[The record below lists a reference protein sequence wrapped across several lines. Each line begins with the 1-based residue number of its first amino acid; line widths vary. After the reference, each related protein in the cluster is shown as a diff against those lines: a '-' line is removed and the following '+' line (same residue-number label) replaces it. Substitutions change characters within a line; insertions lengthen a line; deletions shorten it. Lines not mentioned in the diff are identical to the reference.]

1 MKMKHQQLY
10 NSWLWQC
17 GKNCAT
23 LFLLSSSWIVLNPVK
38 ASAANECNQISTSE
52 TSPITYVVTSTGG
65 GANTDIV
72 DWGSGGS
79 NEERVTQLS
88 KEYSVTFKC
97 TDGSGVNLTN
107 ADIDV
112 VLDTI
117 TTPSSA
123 PANLDLGETGITH
136 KVSVGQNTSYTDLK
150 ENFTVTSNGNIVS
163 SGSSQPGENLSLD
176 SNGEIKINL
185 RSTFFLQGNAE
196 EFAAGDYGTQFTIR
210 ATPTSSGNSHSS
222 TTVISKN
229 VQKECSLQDR
239 SEYTE
244 TGSPKPYD
252 TTTSS
257 AGLPEPRA
265 TRLEASDSV
274 GFDCNTADVDYSV
287 EMTNLTAP
295 IFSNSSNIDL
305 LQGGGSNGVDHKVKT
320 RKIHPS
326 SNTTTELQA
335 LTQELTTGIIDQ
347 RTRESTDDNG
357 DIEIEVT
364 SRFEIT
370 GTAEELGAGD
380 YSATFTVTV
389 TAN

>member
-38 ASAANECNQISTSE
+38 ASAANKCNQISTSE
-52 TSPITYVVTSTGG
+52 TSPITYVVTSTPVG
-65 GANTDIV
+65 
-72 DWGSGGS
+72 GGS
-79 NEERVTQLS
+79 NEERITQLS
-88 KEYSVTFKC
+88 RDYSVTFKC
-97 TDGSGVNLTN
+97 TNGSGVNLTN

-117 TTPSSA
+117 TLPSSA
-123 PANLDLGETGITH
+123 PANLDLGDPGITH
-136 KVSVGQNTSYTDLK
+136 QVSVGQNTSYTDLK
-150 ENFTVTSNGNIVS
+150 ENFTATSNGNIVS
-163 SGSSQPGENLSLD
+163 SGSGQPGDNLSLD
-176 SNGEIKINL
+176 GNGEIKINL
-185 RSTFFLQGNAE
+185 RSTFFLQGGAE
-196 EFAAGDYGTQFTIR
+196 EFAAGGYETQFRIT
-210 ATPTSSGNSHSS
+210 ATPTSSGTLGSN

-229 VQKECSLQDR
+229 VEKECSLQNR

-244 TGSPKPYD
+244 TGSPKAYV

-257 AGLPEPRA
+257 AGLTEQRA

-305 LQGGGSNGVDHKVKT
+305 LQGGGSNGVDHKVRT
-320 RKIHPS
+320 RKIHLS

-335 LTQELTTGIIDQ
+335 LTRELNTGIIDQ
-347 RTRESTDDNG
+347 STGESTDDNG

-364 SRFEIT
+364 SRFETT
-370 GTAEELGAGD
+370 GAAEELGAGD

>member
-1 MKMKHQQLY
+1 MKMKH
-10 NSWLWQC
+10 SWLWQC
-17 GKNCAT
+17 SKNCAT
-23 LFLLSSSWIVLNPVK
+23 LFLLSSSWIVLNPAK
-38 ASAANECNQISTSE
+38 ASAANECHQTSTSE
-52 TSPITYVVTSTGG
+52 TSPITYVITSTGG

-72 DWGSGGS
+72 DWDSGGS

-97 TDGSGVNLTN
+97 TNGSGVNLTN

-112 VLDTI
+112 DLDTI
-117 TTPSSA
+117 TLPSSA
-123 PANLDLGETGITH
+123 PANLDLGDPGITH
-136 KVSVGQNTSYTDLK
+136 QVSVGKNASSTDLK
-150 ENFTVTSNGNIVS
+150 ENFTATSNGNIVS
-163 SGSSQPGENLSLD
+163 SGSAQPGENLSLD
-176 SNGEIKINL
+176 GNGNIRINL
-185 RSTFFLQGNAE
+185 TSTFVLQGGAE
-196 EFAAGDYGTQFTIR
+196 EFAAGNYQTEFTIT
-210 ATPTSSGNSHSS
+210 ATPTSSGTLDSN
-222 TTVISKN
+222 TTIISKN
-229 VQKECSLQDR
+229 VEKECSLQNR
-239 SEYTE
+239 SEYTK

-257 AGLPEPRA
+257 AGLPEQRA
-265 TRLEASDSV
+265 TILEASDSV

-287 EMTNLTAP
+287 DMTNLTAP

-305 LQGGGSNGVDHKVKT
+305 LQGGGSNGVDHKVIT

-335 LTQELTTGIIDQ
+335 LTQELTTDTIDQ
-347 RTRESTDDNG
+347 RTGESTDDNG

>member
-23 LFLLSSSWIVLNPVK
+23 LFLLSSSWIVLNPAK
-38 ASAANECNQISTSE
+38 ASAANKCQQTSTSD
-52 TSPITYVVTSTGG
+52 TSIAYVVTSTGG

-79 NEERVTQLS
+79 NEDRVTQLS
-88 KEYSVTFKC
+88 RDYSVTFKC

-112 VLDTI
+112 DLDTI
-117 TTPSSA
+117 TLPSSA
-123 PANLDLGETGITH
+123 PANLDLGDPGITH
-136 KVSVGQNTSYTDLK
+136 QVSVGKNTSYTDLK
-150 ENFTVTSNGNIVS
+150 ENFTGTNDSVDIVS
-163 SGSSQPGENLSLD
+163 SSSSQPGDNLSLD

-185 RSTFFLQGNAE
+185 RSTFFLQRGAE
-196 EFAAGDYGTQFTIR
+196 EFAAGDYETQFTITP
-210 ATPTSSGNSHSS
+210 TPTSSGSLGSN
-222 TTVISKN
+222 TTVIYKN
-229 VQKECSLQDR
+229 VQKECSLQDS

-252 TTTSS
+252 TSTSS
-257 AGLPEPRA
+257 AGFPEPRA
-265 TRLEASDSV
+265 TRLEAFDSV
-274 GFDCNTADVDYSV
+274 GFDCNTADVNYSV

-347 RTRESTDDNG
+347 RTGESTDDNG

-364 SRFEIT
+364 SRFETT
-370 GTAEELGAGD
+370 GAAEELGAGD

>member
-1 MKMKHQQLY
+1 MKMKH
-10 NSWLWQC
+10 SWLWQC

-23 LFLLSSSWIVLNPVK
+23 LFMLSSSWIVLNPAK
-38 ASAANECNQISTSE
+38 ASAANKCHQISTSE

-97 TDGSGVNLTN
+97 TNGSGVNLTN

-112 VLDTI
+112 ALDTI
-117 TTPSSA
+117 TLPSSA
-123 PANLDLGETGITH
+123 PANLDLGDPGISH
-136 KVSVGQNTSYTDLK
+136 QVSVGKNTSYTDLK
-150 ENFTVTSNGNIVS
+150 ENFTATSNVNIVS
-163 SGSSQPGENLSLD
+163 SSSSQPGDNLSLD

-185 RSTFFLQGNAE
+185 RSTFFLQGVAE
-196 EFAAGDYGTQFTIR
+196 EFAAGDYETQFRIT
-210 ATPTSSGNSHSS
+210 ATPTSSGTLGSN

-229 VQKECSLQDR
+229 VEKECSLQNS
-239 SEYTE
+239 SESTE
-244 TGSPKPYD
+244 TGHPKPYD
-252 TTTSS
+252 TSTSS
-257 AGLPEPRA
+257 AGFPEQRA
-265 TRLEASDSV
+265 RILEASDSV

-295 IFSNSSNIDL
+295 IFSNSSNIDI
-305 LQGGGSNGVDHKVKT
+305 LQGGGSNGVDHEVKT

-347 RTRESTDDNG
+347 RTGESTDDNG

-364 SRFEIT
+364 SRFETT
-370 GTAEELGAGD
+370 GAAEELGAGD

>member
-38 ASAANECNQISTSE
+38 ASAANKCNQISTSE
-52 TSPITYVVTSTGG
+52 TSPITYVVTSTPVG
-65 GANTDIV
+65 
-72 DWGSGGS
+72 GGS
-79 NEERVTQLS
+79 NEERITQLS
-88 KEYSVTFKC
+88 RDYSVTFKC
-97 TDGSGVNLTN
+97 TNGSGVNLTN

-112 VLDTI
+112 VMDTI
-117 TTPSSA
+117 TLPSSA
-123 PANLDLGETGITH
+123 PANLDLGDPGITH
-136 KVSVGQNTSYTDLK
+136 QVSVGQNTSYTDLK
-150 ENFTVTSNGNIVS
+150 ENFTATSNGNIVS
-163 SGSSQPGENLSLD
+163 SGSGQPGDNLSLD
-176 SNGEIKINL
+176 GNGEIKINL
-185 RSTFFLQGNAE
+185 RSTFFLQGGAE
-196 EFAAGDYGTQFTIR
+196 EFAAGGYETQFRIT
-210 ATPTSSGNSHSS
+210 ATPTSSGTLGSN

-229 VQKECSLQDR
+229 VEKECSLQNR

-244 TGSPKPYD
+244 TGSPKAYV

-257 AGLPEPRA
+257 AGLTEQRA

-274 GFDCNTADVDYSV
+274 GFDCNTADVNYSV
-287 EMTNLTAP
+287 DMTDLAAP

-305 LQGGGSNGVDHKVKT
+305 LQGGGSNGVDHKVRT
-320 RKIHPS
+320 RKIHLS

-335 LTQELTTGIIDQ
+335 LTRELNTGIIDQ
-347 RTRESTDDNG
+347 STGESTDDNG

-364 SRFEIT
+364 SRFETT
-370 GTAEELGAGD
+370 GAAEELGAGD

>member
-1 MKMKHQQLY
+1 MKMKH
-10 NSWLWQC
+10 SWLWQC

-38 ASAANECNQISTSE
+38 ASAVNECQQTGTSE
-52 TSPITYVVTSTGG
+52 TSRIAYVVTSTGG
-65 GANTDIV
+65 GTNTDIV

-88 KEYSVTFKC
+88 RDYSVTFKC
-97 TDGSGVNLTN
+97 TDGLGGNLTN

-112 VLDTI
+112 DLETI
-117 TTPSSA
+117 TLPSSA
-123 PANLDLGETGITH
+123 PANLDLGDPGITH
-136 KVSVGQNTSYTDLK
+136 QVSVGKNTSYTDLK
-150 ENFTVTSNGNIVS
+150 TDFTATSNGNIVS
-163 SGSSQPGENLSLD
+163 SSSSQPGENLSLD
-176 SNGEIKINL
+176 NGEITINL
-185 RSTFFLQGNAE
+185 RSTFVLEGNAE
-196 EFAAGDYGTQFTIR
+196 EFAAGDYSTQFRIT
-210 ATPTSSGNSHSS
+210 ATPTSSGTLGSN

-229 VQKECSLQDR
+229 VEKECSLQNR
-239 SEYTE
+239 SKYTE

-252 TTTSS
+252 TSTSS
-257 AGLPEPRA
+257 AGFPEPRA
-265 TRLEASDSV
+265 RILEASDSV

-320 RKIHPS
+320 RKRHPS
-326 SNTTTELQA
+326 SDTTTELQA
-335 LTQELTTGIIDQ
+335 LTRELTTGIIDQ

-364 SRFEIT
+364 SRFETT
-370 GTAEELGAGD
+370 GAAEELGAGD

>member
-1 MKMKHQQLY
+1 MKHQQLY

-23 LFLLSSSWIVLNPVK
+23 LFLLSSSWIVLNPAK
-38 ASAANECNQISTSE
+38 ASAANKCQQTTSD
-52 TSPITYVVTSTGG
+52 TSIAYVVTSTGG

-79 NEERVTQLS
+79 NEDRVTQLS
-88 KEYSVTFKC
+88 RDYSVTFKC
-97 TDGSGVNLTN
+97 TDGSGGNLTN
-107 ADIDV
+107 ADIEVD
-112 VLDTI
+112 LETI

-123 PANLDLGETGITH
+123 PANLGLGDSGISH
-136 KVSVGQNTSYTDLK
+136 QVFVGKNTSYTDLK
-150 ENFTVTSNGNIVS
+150 TDLTATSNGNIVS
-163 SGSSQPGENLSLD
+163 SSSSQPGENLSLD
-176 SNGEIKINL
+176 NGEITINL
-185 RSTFFLQGNAE
+185 RSTFVLEGNAE
-196 EFAAGDYGTQFTIR
+196 EFAAGDYSTQFRIT
-210 ATPTSSGNSHSS
+210 ATPTSSGTLGSN

-229 VQKECSLQDR
+229 VEKECSLQNR

-244 TGSPKPYD
+244 TGSPKPYV

-305 LQGGGSNGVDHKVKT
+305 LQGGGSNGVDHKVRT

-326 SNTTTELQA
+326 SNATTELQA

-364 SRFEIT
+364 SRFETT
-370 GTAEELGAGD
+370 GAAEELGAGD

>member
-38 ASAANECNQISTSE
+38 ASAANKCNQISTSE
-52 TSPITYVVTSTGG
+52 TSPITYVVTSTPVG
-65 GANTDIV
+65 
-72 DWGSGGS
+72 GGS
-79 NEERVTQLS
+79 NEERITQLS
-88 KEYSVTFKC
+88 RDYSVTFKC
-97 TDGSGVNLTN
+97 TNGSGVNLTN

-117 TTPSSA
+117 TLPSSA
-123 PANLDLGETGITH
+123 PANLDLGDPGITH
-136 KVSVGQNTSYTDLK
+136 QVSVGQNTSYTDLK
-150 ENFTVTSNGNIVS
+150 ENFTATSNGNIVS
-163 SGSSQPGENLSLD
+163 SGSGQPGDNLSLD
-176 SNGEIKINL
+176 GNGEIKINL
-185 RSTFFLQGNAE
+185 RSTFFLQGGAE
-196 EFAAGDYGTQFTIR
+196 EFAAGGYETQFRIT
-210 ATPTSSGNSHSS
+210 ATPTSSGTLGSN

-229 VQKECSLQDR
+229 VEKECSLQNR

-244 TGSPKPYD
+244 TGSPKAYV

-257 AGLPEPRA
+257 AGLTEQRA

-274 GFDCNTADVDYSV
+274 GFDCNTADVNYSV
-287 EMTNLTAP
+287 DMTDLAAP

-305 LQGGGSNGVDHKVKT
+305 LQGGGSNGVDHKVRT
-320 RKIHPS
+320 RKIHLS

-335 LTQELTTGIIDQ
+335 LTRELNTGIIDQ
-347 RTRESTDDNG
+347 STGESTDDNG

-364 SRFEIT
+364 SRFET
-370 GTAEELGAGD
+370 TATAEELGAGD

>member
-1 MKMKHQQLY
+1 MKMKH
-10 NSWLWQC
+10 SWLWQC

-23 LFLLSSSWIVLNPVK
+23 LFLLSSSWIVLNPAK
-38 ASAANECNQISTSE
+38 ASAANECQQTSTSD
-52 TSPITYVVTSTGG
+52 TSIAYVVTSTGG
-65 GANTDIV
+65 GNNTDIV

-79 NEERVTQLS
+79 NEDRVTQLS
-88 KEYSVTFKC
+88 RDYSVTFKC
-97 TDGSGVNLTN
+97 TDGSGGNLTN

-112 VLDTI
+112 DLDTI
-117 TTPSSA
+117 TLPSSA
-123 PANLDLGETGITH
+123 PANLDLGDRGITH
-136 KVSVGQNTSYTDLK
+136 KVSVGKNTSYTNLK
-150 ENFTVTSNGNIVS
+150 ANFTATSNGNIVS
-163 SGSSQPGENLSLD
+163 SSSSQPGYNLSLN
-176 SNGEIKINL
+176 NGEITINL
-185 RSTFFLQGNAE
+185 RSTFFLQGGAE
-196 EFAAGDYGTQFTIR
+196 EFAAGDYETQFRIT
-210 ATPTSSGNSHSS
+210 ATPTSSGTLGRN
-222 TTVISKN
+222 TTVIYKN

-239 SEYTE
+239 SEYRE
-244 TGSPKPYD
+244 TGSPKPYV

-257 AGLPEPRA
+257 AGFPEPRA
-265 TRLEASDSV
+265 TILEASDSV

-305 LQGGGSNGVDHKVKT
+305 LQGGGSNGVDHKVRT

-347 RTRESTDDNG
+347 RTGESTDDNG

-364 SRFEIT
+364 SRFETT
-370 GTAEELGAGD
+370 GAAEELGAGD

>member
-1 MKMKHQQLY
+1 MKHQQLY

-38 ASAANECNQISTSE
+38 ASAANKCNQISTSE

-88 KEYSVTFKC
+88 RDYSVTFKC
-97 TDGSGVNLTN
+97 TNGSGVNLTN

-117 TTPSSA
+117 TLPSSA
-123 PANLDLGETGITH
+123 PANLDLGDPGITH
-136 KVSVGQNTSYTDLK
+136 QVSVGQNTSYTDLK
-150 ENFTVTSNGNIVS
+150 ENFTATSNGNIVS
-163 SGSSQPGENLSLD
+163 SGSGQPGDNLSLD
-176 SNGEIKINL
+176 GNGEIKINL
-185 RSTFFLQGNAE
+185 RSTFFLEENAE
-196 EFAAGDYGTQFTIR
+196 EFAAGDYSTQFRIT
-210 ATPTSSGNSHSS
+210 ATPTSSGTLGSN

-229 VQKECSLQDR
+229 VEKECSLQNS

-244 TGSPKPYD
+244 TDSPKPYV

-257 AGLPEPRA
+257 AGLTEQRA

-347 RTRESTDDNG
+347 RTGESTDDNG

-364 SRFEIT
+364 SRFETT
-370 GTAEELGAGD
+370 GAAEELGAGD

>member
-38 ASAANECNQISTSE
+38 ASAANKCNQISTSE
-52 TSPITYVVTSTGG
+52 TSPITYVVTSTPVG
-65 GANTDIV
+65 
-72 DWGSGGS
+72 GGS
-79 NEERVTQLS
+79 NEERITQLS
-88 KEYSVTFKC
+88 RDYSVTFKC
-97 TDGSGVNLTN
+97 TNGSGVNLTN

-117 TTPSSA
+117 TLPSSA
-123 PANLDLGETGITH
+123 PANLDLGDPGITH
-136 KVSVGQNTSYTDLK
+136 QVSVGQNTSYTDLK
-150 ENFTVTSNGNIVS
+150 ENFTATSNGNIVS
-163 SGSSQPGENLSLD
+163 SGSGQPGDNLSLD
-176 SNGEIKINL
+176 GNGEIKINL
-185 RSTFFLQGNAE
+185 RSTFFLQGGAE
-196 EFAAGDYGTQFTIR
+196 EFAAGGYETQFRIT
-210 ATPTSSGNSHSS
+210 ATPTSSGTLGSN

-229 VQKECSLQDR
+229 VEKECSLQNR

-244 TGSPKPYD
+244 TGSPKAYV

-257 AGLPEPRA
+257 AGLTEQRA

-274 GFDCNTADVDYSV
+274 GFDCNTADFDYSV

-295 IFSNSSNIDL
+295 TFSNSSNIDL
-305 LQGGGSNGVDHKVKT
+305 LQGGGSNGVDHKVRT
-320 RKIHPS
+320 RKIHLS

-335 LTQELTTGIIDQ
+335 LTRELNTGIIDQ
-347 RTRESTDDNG
+347 STGESTDDNG

-364 SRFEIT
+364 SRFET
-370 GTAEELGAGD
+370 TATAEELGAGD

>member
-38 ASAANECNQISTSE
+38 ASAANKCNQISTSE
-52 TSPITYVVTSTGG
+52 TSPITYVVTSTPVGG
-65 GANTDIV
+65 D
-72 DWGSGGS
+72 S
-79 NEERVTQLS
+79 NEERITQLS
-88 KEYSVTFKC
+88 RDYSVTFKC
-97 TDGSGVNLTN
+97 TNGSGVNLTN

-117 TTPSSA
+117 TLPSSA
-123 PANLDLGETGITH
+123 PANLDLGDPGITH
-136 KVSVGQNTSYTDLK
+136 QVSVGQNTSYTDLK
-150 ENFTVTSNGNIVS
+150 ENFTATSNGNIVS
-163 SGSSQPGENLSLD
+163 SGSGQPGDNLSLD
-176 SNGEIKINL
+176 GNGEIKINL
-185 RSTFFLQGNAE
+185 RSTFFLQGGAE
-196 EFAAGDYGTQFTIR
+196 EFAAGDYSTQFRIT
-210 ATPTSSGNSHSS
+210 ATPTSSGTLGSN

-229 VQKECSLQDR
+229 VEKECSLQNR

-244 TGSPKPYD
+244 TGNPKAYV

-257 AGLPEPRA
+257 AGFPEPRA
-265 TRLEASDSV
+265 TILEASDSV

-335 LTQELTTGIIDQ
+335 LTQKLTTGIIDQ
-347 RTRESTDDNG
+347 RTGESTDDNG

-364 SRFEIT
+364 SRFETT
-370 GTAEELGAGD
+370 GAAEELGAGD

>member
-1 MKMKHQQLY
+1 MKMKH
-10 NSWLWQC
+10 SWLWQC

-23 LFLLSSSWIVLNPVK
+23 LFLLSSSWIVLNPAK
-38 ASAANECNQISTSE
+38 ASAANECHQISTSE
-52 TSPITYVVTSTGG
+52 TSPITYVVTSTPVG
-65 GANTDIV
+65 
-72 DWGSGGS
+72 GGS

-112 VLDTI
+112 DLDTI
-117 TTPSSA
+117 TLPSSA
-123 PANLDLGETGITH
+123 PANLDLGDPGISH
-136 KVSVGQNTSYTDLK
+136 QVSVGQNTSYTDLK
-150 ENFTVTSNGNIVS
+150 ENFTATSNGNIVS
-163 SGSSQPGENLSLD
+163 SGSSQPGDNLSLD
-176 SNGEIKINL
+176 NGEIKINL

-196 EFAAGDYGTQFTIR
+196 EFAAGDYETGFRIT
-210 ATPTSSGNSHSS
+210 ATPTSPGTSHSS
-222 TTVISKN
+222 TTIISKN
-229 VQKECSLQDR
+229 VEKECSLQDR
-239 SEYTE
+239 SEYTK
-244 TGSPKPYD
+244 TGSAKPYD

-257 AGLPEPRA
+257 AGLPEQRA
-265 TRLEASDSV
+265 TILKASDSV

-287 EMTNLTAP
+287 DMTNLTAP

-305 LQGGGSNGVDHKVKT
+305 LQGGGSNGVDHKVIT

-335 LTQELTTGIIDQ
+335 LTRELTTGIIDQ
-347 RTRESTDDNG
+347 RTGESTDDNG
-357 DIEIEVT
+357 DIKIEVT
-364 SRFEIT
+364 SRFETT

>member
-1 MKMKHQQLY
+1 MKHQQLY

-38 ASAANECNQISTSE
+38 ASAANKCNQISTSE
-52 TSPITYVVTSTGG
+52 TSPITYVVTSTPVG
-65 GANTDIV
+65 
-72 DWGSGGS
+72 GGS
-79 NEERVTQLS
+79 NEERITQLS
-88 KEYSVTFKC
+88 RDYSVTFKC
-97 TDGSGVNLTN
+97 TDDSGVNLTN

-112 VLDTI
+112 DLETI

-123 PANLDLGETGITH
+123 PANLDLGDSGISH
-136 KVSVGQNTSYTDLK
+136 QVSVGKNTSYTDLK
-150 ENFTVTSNGNIVS
+150 ENFTATNDSVDIVS
-163 SGSSQPGENLSLD
+163 SSSSQPGDNLSLD
-176 SNGEIKINL
+176 GNGEIKINL
-185 RSTFFLQGNAE
+185 RSTFFLQGGAE
-196 EFAAGDYGTQFTIR
+196 EFAAGGYETQFRIT
-210 ATPTSSGNSHSS
+210 ATPTSSGTLGSN

-229 VQKECSLQDR
+229 VEKECSLQNS
-239 SEYTE
+239 SEYTD
-244 TGSPKPYD
+244 TGSPKPYV

-257 AGLPEPRA
+257 AGFPEPRA
-265 TRLEASDSV
+265 TILEASDSV

-287 EMTNLTAP
+287 DMTDLAAP

-305 LQGGGSNGVDHKVKT
+305 LQGGGSNGVDHKVRT
-320 RKIHPS
+320 RKIHLS

-335 LTQELTTGIIDQ
+335 LTRELNTGIIDQ
-347 RTRESTDDNG
+347 STGESTDDNG

-364 SRFEIT
+364 SRFETT
-370 GTAEELGAGD
+370 GAAEELGAGD

>member
-1 MKMKHQQLY
+1 MYKRQ
-10 NSWLWQC
+10 
-17 GKNCAT
+17 
-23 LFLLSSSWIVLNPVK
+23 
-38 ASAANECNQISTSE
+38 
-52 TSPITYVVTSTGG
+52 
-65 GANTDIV
+65 
-72 DWGSGGS
+72 
-79 NEERVTQLS
+79 
-88 KEYSVTFKC
+88 
-97 TDGSGVNLTN
+97 
-107 ADIDV
+107 

-123 PANLDLGETGITH
+123 PANLDLGDTGITH
-136 KVSVGQNTSYTDLK
+136 QVSVGKNTSYTDLK
-150 ENFTVTSNGNIVS
+150 ENFTATNDSVDIVS
-163 SGSSQPGENLSLD
+163 SSSSQPGENLSLD
-176 SNGEIKINL
+176 NGEIKINL
-185 RSTFFLQGNAE
+185 RSTFFLQGGAE
-196 EFAAGDYGTQFTIR
+196 EFAAGGYETQFRIT
-210 ATPTSSGNSHSS
+210 ATPTSSGTPGSN

-229 VQKECSLQDR
+229 VEKECSLQNS

-244 TGSPKPYD
+244 TGSPKAYV
-252 TTTSS
+252 TTTTLS
-257 AGLPEPRA
+257 AGLPEERA

-347 RTRESTDDNG
+347 RTGESTDDNG

-364 SRFEIT
+364 SRFETT
-370 GTAEELGAGD
+370 GAAEELGAGD

>member
-38 ASAANECNQISTSE
+38 ASAANKCNQISTSE
-52 TSPITYVVTSTGG
+52 TSPITYVVTSTPVGG
-65 GANTDIV
+65 D
-72 DWGSGGS
+72 S
-79 NEERVTQLS
+79 NEERITQLS
-88 KEYSVTFKC
+88 RDYSVTFKC
-97 TDGSGVNLTN
+97 TNGSGVNLTN

-112 VLDTI
+112 VMDTI
-117 TTPSSA
+117 TLPSSA
-123 PANLDLGETGITH
+123 PANLDLGDPGITH
-136 KVSVGQNTSYTDLK
+136 QVSVGQNTSYTDLK
-150 ENFTVTSNGNIVS
+150 ENFTATSNGNIVS
-163 SGSSQPGENLSLD
+163 SGSGQPGDNLSLD
-176 SNGEIKINL
+176 GNGEIKINL
-185 RSTFFLQGNAE
+185 RSTFFLQGGAE
-196 EFAAGDYGTQFTIR
+196 EFAAGGYETQFRIT
-210 ATPTSSGNSHSS
+210 ATPTSSGTLGSN

-229 VQKECSLQDR
+229 VEKECSLQNR

-244 TGSPKPYD
+244 TGNRKAYV

-257 AGLPEPRA
+257 AGFPEPRA
-265 TRLEASDSV
+265 TILEASDSV
-274 GFDCNTADVDYSV
+274 GFDCNTADVNYSV
-287 EMTNLTAP
+287 DMTDLAAP

-305 LQGGGSNGVDHKVKT
+305 LQGGGSNGVDHKVRT

-347 RTRESTDDNG
+347 RTGESTDDNG

-364 SRFEIT
+364 SRFETT
-370 GTAEELGAGD
+370 GAAEELGAGD

>member
-1 MKMKHQQLY
+1 MKMKH
-10 NSWLWQC
+10 SWLWQC

-23 LFLLSSSWIVLNPVK
+23 LFLLSSSWIVLNPAK
-38 ASAANECNQISTSE
+38 ASAANECHQISTI
-52 TSPITYVVTSTGG
+52 TSAIAYVVTSTGG
-65 GANTDIV
+65 GTNTDIV

-79 NEERVTQLS
+79 NEKRVTQLS
-88 KEYSVTFKC
+88 RDYSVTFKC
-97 TDGSGVNLTN
+97 TDGSGENLTN

-123 PANLDLGETGITH
+123 PANLDLGDTGITH
-136 KVSVGQNTSYTDLK
+136 QVSVGQNTSYTDLK

-185 RSTFFLQGNAE
+185 RSTFFLQGNAG

-210 ATPTSSGNSHSS
+210 ATPTSSGTPHSS
-222 TTVISKN
+222 ITVISKN
-229 VQKECSLQDR
+229 VDEECSLQNR

-244 TGSPKPYD
+244 TGSPKPYV

-347 RTRESTDDNG
+347 RTGESTDDNG

-364 SRFEIT
+364 SRFETT

>member
-38 ASAANECNQISTSE
+38 ASAANKCNQISTSE
-52 TSPITYVVTSTGG
+52 TSPITYVVTSTPVGG
-65 GANTDIV
+65 D
-72 DWGSGGS
+72 S
-79 NEERVTQLS
+79 NEERITQLS
-88 KEYSVTFKC
+88 RDYSVTFKC
-97 TDGSGVNLTN
+97 TNGSGVNLTN

-117 TTPSSA
+117 TLPSSA
-123 PANLDLGETGITH
+123 PANLDLGDPGITH
-136 KVSVGQNTSYTDLK
+136 QVSVGQNTSYTDLK
-150 ENFTVTSNGNIVS
+150 ENFTATSNGNIVS
-163 SGSSQPGENLSLD
+163 SGSGQPGDNLSLD
-176 SNGEIKINL
+176 GNGEIKINL
-185 RSTFFLQGNAE
+185 RSTFFLQGGAE
-196 EFAAGDYGTQFTIR
+196 EFAAGDYSTQFRIT
-210 ATPTSSGNSHSS
+210 ATPTSSGTLGSN

-229 VQKECSLQDR
+229 VEKECSLQNR

-244 TGSPKPYD
+244 TGNRKAYV

-257 AGLPEPRA
+257 AGFPEPRA
-265 TRLEASDSV
+265 RRLEASDSV

-287 EMTNLTAP
+287 DMTNLTAP

-347 RTRESTDDNG
+347 RTGESTDDNG

-364 SRFEIT
+364 SRFETT
-370 GTAEELGAGD
+370 GAAEELGAGD

>member
-1 MKMKHQQLY
+1 MKMKH
-10 NSWLWQC
+10 SWLWQC

-38 ASAANECNQISTSE
+38 ASAVNECHQISTSE

-79 NEERVTQLS
+79 NEERVTQLFRD
-88 KEYSVTFKC
+88 YSVTFKC
-97 TDGSGVNLTN
+97 TDGSGGNLTN

-112 VLDTI
+112 DLETI

-123 PANLDLGETGITH
+123 PANLDLGDPGITH
-136 KVSVGQNTSYTDLK
+136 QVSVGQNTSYTDLK
-150 ENFTVTSNGNIVS
+150 ENFTATNDSVDIVS
-163 SGSSQPGENLSLD
+163 SSSSQPGDNLSLD
-176 SNGEIKINL
+176 SDGEITINL
-185 RSTFFLQGNAE
+185 RSTFVLEGNAE
-196 EFAAGDYGTQFTIR
+196 EFAAGDYSTQFRIT
-210 ATPTSSGNSHSS
+210 ATPTSSGTLGSN

-229 VQKECSLQDR
+229 VEKECSLQNR

-244 TGSPKPYD
+244 TGSPKPYV

-347 RTRESTDDNG
+347 RTGESTDDNG

-364 SRFEIT
+364 SRFETT
-370 GTAEELGAGD
+370 GAAEELGAGD

>member
-1 MKMKHQQLY
+1 MKHQQLY
-10 NSWLWQC
+10 NSWLWEC

-38 ASAANECNQISTSE
+38 ASAANKCNQISTSE
-52 TSPITYVVTSTGG
+52 TSPITYVVTSTPVG
-65 GANTDIV
+65 
-72 DWGSGGS
+72 GGS
-79 NEERVTQLS
+79 NEERITQLS
-88 KEYSVTFKC
+88 RDYSVTFKC
-97 TDGSGVNLTN
+97 TNGSGVNLTN

-117 TTPSSA
+117 TLPSSA
-123 PANLDLGETGITH
+123 PANLDLGDPGITH
-136 KVSVGQNTSYTDLK
+136 QVSVGQNTSYTDLK
-150 ENFTVTSNGNIVS
+150 ENFTATSNGNIVS
-163 SGSSQPGENLSLD
+163 SGSGQPGDNLSLD
-176 SNGEIKINL
+176 GNGEIKINL
-185 RSTFFLQGNAE
+185 RSTFFLQGGAE
-196 EFAAGDYGTQFTIR
+196 EFAAGGYETQFRIT
-210 ATPTSSGNSHSS
+210 ATPTSSGTLGSN

-229 VQKECSLQDR
+229 VEKECSLQNR

-244 TGSPKPYD
+244 TGSPKAYV

-257 AGLPEPRA
+257 AGLTEQRA

-274 GFDCNTADVDYSV
+274 GFDCNTADFDYSV

-295 IFSNSSNIDL
+295 TFSNSSNIDL

-347 RTRESTDDNG
+347 RTGESTDDNG

-364 SRFEIT
+364 SRFETT
-370 GTAEELGAGD
+370 GAAEELGAGD

>member
-1 MKMKHQQLY
+1 M
-10 NSWLWQC
+10 
-17 GKNCAT
+17 GK
-23 LFLLSSSWIVLNPVK
+23 
-38 ASAANECNQISTSE
+38 
-52 TSPITYVVTSTGG
+52 
-65 GANTDIV
+65 
-72 DWGSGGS
+72 
-79 NEERVTQLS
+79 
-88 KEYSVTFKC
+88 
-97 TDGSGVNLTN
+97 
-107 ADIDV
+107 
-112 VLDTI
+112 
-117 TTPSSA
+117 
-123 PANLDLGETGITH
+123 
-136 KVSVGQNTSYTDLK
+136 NTSYTDLK
-150 ENFTVTSNGNIVS
+150 ENFTATNDSVDIVS
-163 SGSSQPGENLSLD
+163 SSSSQPGENLSLD

-185 RSTFFLQGNAE
+185 RSTFFLQGNAG

-210 ATPTSSGNSHSS
+210 ATPTSSGTPHSS
-222 TTVISKN
+222 ITVISKN
-229 VQKECSLQDR
+229 VDEECSLQNR

-244 TGSPKPYD
+244 TGSPKPYV

-335 LTQELTTGIIDQ
+335 LTQELTTGIIVQ
-347 RTRESTDDNG
+347 RTGESTDDNG

-364 SRFEIT
+364 SRFETT
-370 GTAEELGAGD
+370 GAAEELGAGD

>member
-38 ASAANECNQISTSE
+38 ASAVNECQQTGTIE
-52 TSPITYVVTSTGG
+52 TSPIAYVVTSNTVGG
-65 GANTDIV
+65 V
-72 DWGSGGS
+72 S

-88 KEYSVTFKC
+88 RDYSVTFKC
-97 TDGSGVNLTN
+97 TDGSGGNLTN
-107 ADIDV
+107 ADIEVD
-112 VLDTI
+112 LDTI
-117 TTPSSA
+117 TLPSSA
-123 PANLDLGETGITH
+123 PANLDLGDPGISH
-136 KVSVGQNTSYTDLK
+136 QVSVGQNTSYTDLK
-150 ENFTVTSNGNIVS
+150 ENFTANDSVDIVS
-163 SGSSQPGENLSLD
+163 SSSSQPGENLSLD
-176 SNGEIKINL
+176 NGEIKINL
-185 RSTFFLQGNAE
+185 RSTFFLQGGAE
-196 EFAAGDYGTQFTIR
+196 EFAAGGYETQFRIT
-210 ATPTSSGNSHSS
+210 ATPTSSGTPGSN

-229 VQKECSLQDR
+229 VEKECSLQNS

-244 TGSPKPYD
+244 TGNPKAYV

-257 AGLPEPRA
+257 AGFPEQRA
-265 TRLEASDSV
+265 RRLEASDSV

-320 RKIHPS
+320 RKRHPS

-347 RTRESTDDNG
+347 RTGESTDDNG

-364 SRFEIT
+364 SRFETT
-370 GTAEELGAGD
+370 GAAEELGAGD

>member
-38 ASAANECNQISTSE
+38 ASAANKCNQISTSE
-52 TSPITYVVTSTGG
+52 TSPITYVVTSTPVG
-65 GANTDIV
+65 
-72 DWGSGGS
+72 GGS
-79 NEERVTQLS
+79 NEERITQLS
-88 KEYSVTFKC
+88 RDYSVTFKC
-97 TDGSGVNLTN
+97 TNGSGVNLTN

-117 TTPSSA
+117 TLPSSA
-123 PANLDLGETGITH
+123 PANLDLGDPGITH
-136 KVSVGQNTSYTDLK
+136 QVSVGQNTSYTDLK
-150 ENFTVTSNGNIVS
+150 ENFTATSNGNIVS
-163 SGSSQPGENLSLD
+163 SGSGQPGDNLSLD
-176 SNGEIKINL
+176 GNGEIKINL
-185 RSTFFLQGNAE
+185 RSTFFLQGGAE
-196 EFAAGDYGTQFTIR
+196 EFAAGGYETQFRIT
-210 ATPTSSGNSHSS
+210 ATPTSSGTLGSN

-229 VQKECSLQDR
+229 VEKECSLQNS

-244 TGSPKPYD
+244 TGNPKAYV

-257 AGLPEPRA
+257 AGFPEPRA
-265 TRLEASDSV
+265 TILEASDSV

-347 RTRESTDDNG
+347 RTGESTDDNG

-364 SRFEIT
+364 SRFETT
-370 GTAEELGAGD
+370 GAAEELGAGD

>member
-1 MKMKHQQLY
+1 MKMKH
-10 NSWLWQC
+10 SWLWQC

-23 LFLLSSSWIVLNPVK
+23 LFLLSSSWIVLNPAK
-38 ASAANECNQISTSE
+38 ASAVNECHQISTSD
-52 TSPITYVVTSTGG
+52 TSIAYVVTSTGG
-65 GANTDIV
+65 GNNTDIV

-79 NEERVTQLS
+79 NEDRVTQLS
-88 KEYSVTFKC
+88 RDYSVTFKC
-97 TDGSGVNLTN
+97 TDDSGVNLTN

-112 VLDTI
+112 DLETI
-117 TTPSSA
+117 TLPSSA
-123 PANLDLGETGITH
+123 PANLDLGDPPGISH
-136 KVSVGQNTSYTDLK
+136 QVSVGKNTSYTDLK
-150 ENFTVTSNGNIVS
+150 TDLTATSNGNIVS
-163 SGSSQPGENLSLD
+163 SSSSQPGENLSLD
-176 SNGEIKINL
+176 NGEITINL
-185 RSTFFLQGNAE
+185 RSTFVLEGNAE
-196 EFAAGDYGTQFTIR
+196 EFAAGDYSTQFRIT
-210 ATPTSSGNSHSS
+210 ATPTSSGTLGSN

-229 VQKECSLQDR
+229 VEKECSLQNS

-244 TGSPKPYD
+244 TGNPKAYV

-257 AGLPEPRA
+257 AGFPEPRA
-265 TRLEASDSV
+265 RILEASDSV

-326 SNTTTELQA
+326 SNATTELQA
-335 LTQELTTGIIDQ
+335 LTRELTTGIVIDG
-347 RTRESTDDNG
+347 RTGESTDDNG

>member
-1 MKMKHQQLY
+1 MKMKH
-10 NSWLWQC
+10 SWLWQC

-23 LFLLSSSWIVLNPVK
+23 LFLLSSSWIVLSPVK
-38 ASAANECNQISTSE
+38 ASAANKCQQTSTSD
-52 TSPITYVVTSTGG
+52 TSIAYVVTSTGG

-79 NEERVTQLS
+79 NEDRVTQLS
-88 KEYSVTFKC
+88 RDYSVTFKC
-97 TDGSGVNLTN
+97 TDDSGVNLTN

-112 VLDTI
+112 DLETI

-123 PANLDLGETGITH
+123 PANLDLGDQGITH
-136 KVSVGQNTSYTDLK
+136 QVSVGKNTSYTDLK
-150 ENFTVTSNGNIVS
+150 TDLTATSNGNIVS
-163 SGSSQPGENLSLD
+163 SSSSQPGENLSLD
-176 SNGEIKINL
+176 NGEITINL
-185 RSTFFLQGNAE
+185 RSTFVLEGNAE
-196 EFAAGDYGTQFTIR
+196 EFAAGDYSTQFRIT
-210 ATPTSSGNSHSS
+210 ATPTSSGTLGSN

-229 VQKECSLQDR
+229 VEKECSLQNR
-239 SEYTE
+239 SEYRE
-244 TGSPKPYD
+244 TGNPKAYV

-257 AGLPEPRA
+257 AGFPEPRA
-265 TRLEASDSV
+265 RILEASDSV

-305 LQGGGSNGVDHKVKT
+305 LQGGGSDGVDHKVKT
-320 RKIHPS
+320 RKRHPS
-326 SNTTTELQA
+326 SDTTTELQA
-335 LTQELTTGIIDQ
+335 LTQELTTGIVIDG
-347 RTRESTDDNG
+347 RTGESTDDNG

-364 SRFEIT
+364 SRFETT

>member
-38 ASAANECNQISTSE
+38 ASAANKCNQISTSE
-52 TSPITYVVTSTGG
+52 TSPITYVVTSTPVG
-65 GANTDIV
+65 
-72 DWGSGGS
+72 GGS
-79 NEERVTQLS
+79 NEERITQLS
-88 KEYSVTFKC
+88 RDYSVTFKC
-97 TDGSGVNLTN
+97 TNGSGVNLTN

-117 TTPSSA
+117 TLPSSA
-123 PANLDLGETGITH
+123 PANLDLGDPGITH
-136 KVSVGQNTSYTDLK
+136 QVSVGQNTSYTDLK
-150 ENFTVTSNGNIVS
+150 ENFTATNDSVDIVS
-163 SGSSQPGENLSLD
+163 SSSSQPGDNLSLD
-176 SNGEIKINL
+176 GNGEIKINL
-185 RSTFFLQGNAE
+185 RSTFFLQGGAE
-196 EFAAGDYGTQFTIR
+196 EFAAGGYETQFRIT
-210 ATPTSSGNSHSS
+210 ATPTSSGTLGSN

-229 VQKECSLQDR
+229 VEKECSLQNR

-244 TGSPKPYD
+244 TGSPKAYV

-257 AGLPEPRA
+257 AGLTEQRA

-274 GFDCNTADVDYSV
+274 GFDCNTADVNYSV
-287 EMTNLTAP
+287 DMTDLAAP

-305 LQGGGSNGVDHKVKT
+305 LQGGGSNGVDHKVRT
-320 RKIHPS
+320 RKIHLS

-335 LTQELTTGIIDQ
+335 LTRELNTGIIDQ
-347 RTRESTDDNG
+347 STGESTDDNG

-364 SRFEIT
+364 SRFET
-370 GTAEELGAGD
+370 TATAEELGAGD

>member
-38 ASAANECNQISTSE
+38 ASAANKCNQISTSE
-52 TSPITYVVTSTGG
+52 TSPITYVVTSTPVG
-65 GANTDIV
+65 
-72 DWGSGGS
+72 GGS
-79 NEERVTQLS
+79 NEERITQLS
-88 KEYSVTFKC
+88 RDYSVTFKC
-97 TDGSGVNLTN
+97 TNGSGVNLTN

-117 TTPSSA
+117 TLPSSA
-123 PANLDLGETGITH
+123 PANLDLGDPGISH
-136 KVSVGQNTSYTDLK
+136 QVSVGQNTSYTDLK
-150 ENFTVTSNGNIVS
+150 ENFTATNDSVDIVS
-163 SGSSQPGENLSLD
+163 SSSSQPGDNLSLD

-185 RSTFFLQGNAE
+185 RSTFFLQGGAE
-196 EFAAGDYGTQFTIR
+196 EFAAGGYETQFRIT
-210 ATPTSSGNSHSS
+210 ATPTSSGTLGSN

-229 VQKECSLQDR
+229 VEKECSLQNR

-244 TGSPKPYD
+244 TGSPKAYV

-257 AGLPEPRA
+257 AGFPEPRA
-265 TRLEASDSV
+265 TILEASDSV

-347 RTRESTDDNG
+347 RTGESTDDNG

-364 SRFEIT
+364 SRFETT
-370 GTAEELGAGD
+370 GAEELGAGD